1 MAFFPVSKQSITW
14 DLEKHLREERG
25 THCAAGAIGMTTK
38 LNCRVQWPITLGTPR
53 NKHIHLTTTMADAFR
68 SDTDMEW
75 ATALPQMLGPW
86 HRLLSSVSQRQPKT
100 GARPPIP
107 GLHSRGS
114 TALSGTSEKRR
125 FFSFSLSFCLF
136 LNLPGLKQQLALAW
150 LQGLCHQQ
158 STSLQLQKPRQPFLF
173 PRTGVIWED
182 MTARKGLQ
190 TRRCFSV
197 WSDEIFNPCSLWDMH
212 HHRFTYLPLTD
223 SSGWQGRWQL
233 TYINPATQ
241 HKLSLQSRNPSLLF
255 KHQGGVSVGTGY
267 QAQAAPALKNR
278 PRWGLSGAKG
288 SRHSPE
294 PR

>member
-1 MAFFPVSKQSITW
+1 MLFVVILTW
-14 DLEKHLREERG
+14 SEPPHCHRCLVHG
-25 THCAAGAIGMTTK
+25 TGCSAA
-38 LNCRVQWPITLGTPR
+38 CPRDSPRRVLGHPS
-53 NKHIHLTTTMADAFR
+53 LVC
-68 SDTDMEW
+68 
-75 ATALPQMLGPW
+75 TAEAQLPCQAHQKKGD
-86 HRLLSSVSQRQPKT
+86 
-100 GARPPIP
+100 
-107 GLHSRGS
+107 
-114 TALSGTSEKRR
+114 

-136 LNLPGLKQQLALAW
+136 LNLPGLKQQLVLAW

-158 STSLQLQKPRQPFLF
+158 STSLQLQKPRQSFLF